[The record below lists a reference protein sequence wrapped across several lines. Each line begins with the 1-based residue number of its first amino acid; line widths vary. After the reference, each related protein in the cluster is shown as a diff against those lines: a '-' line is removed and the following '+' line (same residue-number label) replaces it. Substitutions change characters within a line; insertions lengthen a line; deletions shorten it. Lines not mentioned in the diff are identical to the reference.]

1 MKLLIENFKR
11 FVNEGAVEEP
21 TPGGPRGTS
30 LTFRR
35 SSAPPVAEEPMP
47 GVPTKVD
54 RKEYKR
60 ETAGS
65 ADFVDTGDLRN
76 ALGENFKDTEIVD
89 PASYP
94 DVMAFTNST
103 SNDKLLPL
111 KRTEDGTIYFKIN
124 DDAGGSYMKI
134 KI

>member
-1 MKLLIENFKR
+1 MKLLMENFKR
-11 FVNEGAVEEP
+11 FINEGEVEE
-21 TPGGPRGTS
+21 
-30 LTFRR
+30 
-35 SSAPPVAEEPMP
+35 AMP
-47 GVPTKVD
+47 GVPTKVE
-54 RKEYKR
+54 REEYKR

-76 ALGENFKDTEIVD
+76 ALGENFNDLQIVD

-124 DDAGGSYMKI
+124 DYGGGSYMKI